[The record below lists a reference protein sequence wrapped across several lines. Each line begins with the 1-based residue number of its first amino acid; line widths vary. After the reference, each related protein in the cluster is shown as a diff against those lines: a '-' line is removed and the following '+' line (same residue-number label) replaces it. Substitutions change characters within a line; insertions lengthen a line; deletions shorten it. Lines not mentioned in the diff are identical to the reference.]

1 MVMLK
6 KLFSSSIRA
15 DVLSL
20 LLSSPDEQFYVREI
34 AKLLRKNPS
43 GIKRELDNLERLG
56 IVQSE
61 RVANL
66 KYFNANTESSL
77 YPELKN
83 LINKSLGLPGAL
95 KAILRAADAKA
106 AFISGPYAEDKDVES
121 VNIMVIGAETSVDK
135 EFKDLKRKFGYTI
148 NWIEMEESEY
158 KQKRRKKD
166 PSLMRILSG
175 KRISL
180 VGRV

>member
-1 MVMLK
+1 MMLK

-43 GIKRELDNLERLG
+43 GVKRELDNLEKLG
-56 IVQSE
+56 IVYSE
-61 RVANL
+61 KVANL
-66 KYFNANTESSL
+66 KYFQANTESPL

-83 LINKSLGLPGAL
+83 LITKSLGLPGAL
-95 KAILRAADAKA
+95 KTILRSVGVKA
-106 AFISGPYAEDKDVES
+106 AFIYGPYAEDKDVDK
-121 VNIMVIGAETSVDK
+121 VNIMLIGPETSVDR
-135 EFKDLKRKFGYTI
+135 EFKDLKKKFGYTI
-148 NWIEMEESEY
+148 DWIEMDEDEY
-158 KQKRRKKD
+158 KRKRKKKD
-166 PSLMRILSG
+166 SSLMRILSG
-175 KRISL
+175 KRIPL